1 MEKRIKLDNGNVII
15 FNRNPGYCCDTISI
29 DYGYLK
35 DGELIKSLC
44 LYIWDDICFK
54 AYSKDR
60 NINNIEFD
68 IDINNPIYF
77 CVKNLLGEDNELIID
92 DDDTYGRL
100 NKYLVIKKVDDIY
113 KFIFINNLEKNDFES
128 DKFRVFIKNIG
139 PDCRSKIIDFSIK
152 KRIVYFFRELE
163 NILLEDY
170 HQITFE
176 ECLEFNKVKKRIKS
190 R

>member
-1 MEKRIKLDNGNVII
+1 MEKRIDLSKENVII
-15 FNRNPGYCCDTISI
+15 LNKNPGYCCDTISI
-29 DYGYLK
+29 DNGYLK

-60 NINNIEFD
+60 NINYIDFD

-77 CVKNLLGEDNELIID
+77 CVKHLLDGDNELIID

-128 DKFRVFIKNIG
+128 DKFRIFIKNIG
-139 PDCRSKIIDFSIK
+139 PDCRSIIIDFSIK
-152 KRIVYFFRELE
+152 KRIVYFFREVE
-163 NILLEDY
+163 KTLLEEN
-170 HQITFE
+170 HQITLE
-176 ECLEFNKVKKRIKS
+176 EYLEFNKVKKRMKN